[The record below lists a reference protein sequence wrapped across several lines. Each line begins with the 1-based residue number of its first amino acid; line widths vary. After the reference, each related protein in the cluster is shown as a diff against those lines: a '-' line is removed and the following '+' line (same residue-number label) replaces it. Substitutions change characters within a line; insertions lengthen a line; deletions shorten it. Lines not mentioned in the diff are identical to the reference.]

1 MTYYDALFYVFALM
15 TVVSAV
21 VVVFSPNV
29 IRAAFALMFTFLG
42 VAGLYVLLLADFI
55 AIAQVL
61 IYVGGILVLLIFGV
75 MLTQRVTRA
84 DLAVESAGG
93 IPATITVGVLLGTLL
108 LLLTRATWILRE
120 PPADIEGTTSAI
132 GTGLLT
138 TFLLPFEVAGFLL
151 LVAVMGAAMIA
162 RKSPA
167 SVEER

>member
-108 LLLTRATWILRE
+108 LLLTRTTWIFRE